1 VWQLIGEKVAHA
13 LSEGLSVIAC
23 IGEQLSEREAGNT
36 NQVVF
41 EQTEAISS
49 EYIYICFLFPLFS
62 ITVSLSCIMLSLSCI
77 TLSLSSIILS
87 LSSIIISLSRIIL
100 SLSCIVL
107 SLSCITVSLSC
118 IILSLFSIIISLM
131 MLY

>member
-62 ITVSLSCIMLSLSCI
+62 ITVSLSCVM
-77 TLSLSSIILS
+77 LSLSSIILS
-87 LSSIIISLSRIIL
+87 LYCIML
-100 SLSCIVL
+100 SLSCI
-107 SLSCITVSLSC
+107 IISLSC
-118 IILSLFSIIISLM
+118 IILSLSHIIISLSCIIHSLSRIIISLSCIILS
-131 MLY
+131 LYIV